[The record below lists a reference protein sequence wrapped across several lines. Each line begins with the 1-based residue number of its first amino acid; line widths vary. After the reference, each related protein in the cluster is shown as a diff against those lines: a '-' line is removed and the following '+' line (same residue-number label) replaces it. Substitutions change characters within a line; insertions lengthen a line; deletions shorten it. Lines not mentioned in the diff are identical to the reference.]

1 MNNGKNPKLVVK
13 ALNALF
19 KRYNVQKKVS
29 VEDIKKWVWKATG
42 GAMEASNKFQKK
54 CLNLFPPAEDID
66 EMNNIMQVFV
76 DAWNFFPHKELNGK
90 SPDEAYREIYGKKA
104 DETSPNSKGKKDT
117 MPKVRV
123 GDREMEW
130 DEFQIMI
137 KKMEKAQ
144 EPFKKWIEK
153 DALPKYK
160 KYLAQIVK
168 VKKACEE
175 HYDVAD
181 LFFQRALH
189 LGFVELKKIRPSF
202 IRSEFP
208 SWWPTHVMYSDLK
221 PAAVKKSLEKLFEF
235 IELVYGIKH

>member
-1 MNNGKNPKLVVK
+1 
-13 ALNALF
+13 
-19 KRYNVQKKVS
+19 
-29 VEDIKKWVWKATG
+29 
-42 GAMEASNKFQKK
+42 
-54 CLNLFPPAEDID
+54 
-66 EMNNIMQVFV
+66 
-76 DAWNFFPHKELNGK
+76 
-90 SPDEAYREIYGKKA
+90 
-104 DETSPNSKGKKDT
+104 